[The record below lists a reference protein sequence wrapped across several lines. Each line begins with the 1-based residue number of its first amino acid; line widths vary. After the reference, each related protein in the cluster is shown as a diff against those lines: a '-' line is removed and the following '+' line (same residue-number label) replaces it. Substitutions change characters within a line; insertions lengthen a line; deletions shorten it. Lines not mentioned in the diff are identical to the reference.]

1 MIRRFWWSNN
11 ADQRKIN
18 WVRWKKLCEPKK
30 MGGMGFRDLQKF
42 NEALL
47 AKQVWRLMHDT
58 SSLFYR
64 VFKAKFFP
72 HCSILETD
80 TKTRGSYAWQSI
92 IKARAVILKGGA
104 WRVGNGK
111 SIKIWQHR
119 WLLED
124 SHRTI
129 ITHGPQVLQDSTV
142 DQLILQLS

>member
-1 MIRRFWWSNN
+1 
-11 ADQRKIN
+11 
-18 WVRWKKLCEPKK
+18 
-30 MGGMGFRDLQKF
+30 MGFRDFQKF

-47 AKQVWRLMHDT
+47 AKQVWRLMDDS

-92 IKARAVILKGGA
+92 IKAREVLLKGGV
-104 WRVGNGK
+104 WRVGDGSK
-111 SIKIWQHR
+111 IKIWKNR

-124 SHRTI
+124 NHRSI
-129 ITHGPQVLQDSTV
+129 VTHGPQLLQDCTV
-142 DQLILQLS
+142 D